1 MRLLSV
7 EGHVFRPISIRKQAQ
22 EYGVDIAYG
31 IQIKD
36 KTDEYIHIAESAL
49 EGMSEAAVPG
59 AFLRLVDQIPW
70 CISICFWSLV
80 NVSNT
85 LLIHSK
91 ICSLLVPWRRLPEKG
106 CGMENFGGIDG
117 YQTFPGCQSSSCKC
131 SFA

>member
-1 MRLLSV
+1 VDLCFFVGKETHRFCADDGNIVCMRLLSV
-7 EGHVFRPISIRKQAQ
+7 EGHV
-22 EYGVDIAYG
+22 
-31 IQIKD
+31 D

-59 AFLRLVDQIPW
+59 AFLVDQIPW

-91 ICSLLVPWRRLPEKG
+91 ICSFLVPWRRLPEKG
-106 CGMENFGGIDG
+106 CGKE
-117 YQTFPGCQSSSCKC
+117 
-131 SFA
+131 SFWRNQWLSNLSRLSKQQL